1 VGLCLTVQRVGDDPS
16 IPTGTARKTA
26 AALIEAADSSTDAP
40 PDVIGEPARW
50 GWQPIS
56 FCLAL

>member
-26 AALIEAADSSTDAP
+26 AALIEAADQLDRRTT
-40 PDVIGEPARW
+40 
-50 GWQPIS
+50 
-56 FCLAL
+56 